1 MSSPSALQESSSA
14 LLQPSD
20 KTIRTM
26 SQVSLKTMPFHSSG
40 EPKDLGSVLQR
51 AGLTSRLAGL
61 VVTLSLLVFTVRSRA
76 ELQFD
81 IFLGYDSV
89 VREAAWFP
97 IAVEVFND
105 GPPFNATVEIAT
117 GNISSDQVR
126 QIPIEL
132 PTNTRKRLTIP
143 IFATGGRL
151 DQWNVRL
158 VDERGRIRAERPAQS
173 KPMAWEGFLLGAVP
187 SSFAGAPALPD
198 TNTRRPE
205 MKPQVARIQPEI
217 FPDNPI
223 ALEGLNALYLNSGK
237 AIALK
242 VNQVAALLAW
252 IHEGGHVI
260 LTVEQIT
267 DVNATPWLQQLLPCD
282 LKETA
287 NMAIDEDVQQWLGK
301 DARSEIPTATP
312 GARPGKRSNFI
323 SSAPNPYAMLPNDP
337 AFVDAQVAVA
347 TGTLHEG
354 ARVPLAAQGKPLVI
368 QANRGRGKVTV
379 LTFSPEREPFR
390 SWKNKAWFWA
400 KLVEVPTDWFVSGDI
415 NTFGGWSIDGVFG
428 ALIDSRQIR
437 KLPVEWLLLLLV
449 VYLVVIGPF
458 DQWWLKKI
466 NRQMLTWITFPT
478 YVVLFSLLIYF
489 IGYKLRA
496 GETEWNELH
505 LVDILPRGERAE
517 LRGRTYVSIYSSSN
531 ATYPLVG
538 DQPFATLRGELLN
551 LYSGGKEGSKA
562 QIEQRGNNFRAQIA
576 VPVWTSLLYVNDW
589 LQPSSPPMSATI
601 SEQGAVLEAN
611 VENLLDRPLTD
622 IRLVVRGKVHELGAL
637 AAREQKKFRI
647 ENEAGVPLTT
657 FIQGN
662 SIQNGASFENAV
674 QARSN
679 PLGDNRRGQLEN
691 PSLVSM
697 VASFPSYIKPQPG
710 QRQFVSPMGLDLA
723 PMVERG
729 DAVLLAWAA
738 DHSLVK
744 PLNQFKPVR
753 TQRNTLLRL
762 TMPVAAKSGL

>member
-1 MSSPSALQESSSA
+1 MVQ
-14 LLQPSD
+14 
-20 KTIRTM
+20 RT
-26 SQVSLKTMPFHSSG
+26 SLT
-40 EPKDLGSVLQR
+40 
-51 AGLTSRLAGL
+51 ARLAGL
-61 VVTLSLLVFTVRSRA
+61 VGVVVSLLVFAPPARA

-97 IAVEVFND
+97 IAVEVLND
-105 GPPFNATVEIAT
+105 GPPFNAVVEIAT
-117 GNISSDQVR
+117 GSISSDQIR

-132 PTNTRKRLTIP
+132 PTHTRKRLTVP
-143 IFATGGRL
+143 IFATGGRF

-158 VDERGRIRAERPAQS
+158 VDERGRIRAERSAQS
-173 KPMAWEGFLLGAVP
+173 KPLAWEGFLLGAVP
-187 SSFAGAPALPD
+187 ASFAGAPALPD
-198 TNTRRPE
+198 TSSRRPE
-205 MKPQVARIQPEI
+205 TKPQVARIQPEI

-223 ALEGLNALYLNSGK
+223 ALEGLNALYVNSGK
-237 AIALK
+237 AISLK

-252 IHEGGHVI
+252 IHEGGH
-260 LTVEQIT
+260 LLLGVEQIT

-282 LKETA
+282 LRDAA
-287 NMAIDEDVQQWLGK
+287 NMAIDDEVQQWLGR
-301 DARSEIPTATP
+301 DARPAIPTAAP
-312 GARPGKRSNFI
+312 GSRPGKPRNII
-323 SSAPNPYAMLPNDP
+323 SSAPNPFSTLPADP
-337 AFVDAQVAVA
+337 AFVDAQLPVA
-347 TGTLHEG
+347 TGTLREG
-354 ARVPLAAQGKPLVI
+354 ARVMLAAQDKPLVI

-400 KLVEVPTDWFVSGDI
+400 KLVEIPSEWFVSSDM

-466 NRQMLTWITFPT
+466 NRQMLTWITFPS

-505 LVDILPRGERAE
+505 LVDILPRGELAE
-517 LRGRTYVSIYSSSN
+517 LRGRTYVSIYSSAN
-531 ATYPLVG
+531 ATYPLAG

-589 LQPSSPPMSATI
+589 LQPSSPPLTATI
-601 SEQGAVLEAN
+601 TEQGMAVEAV
-611 VENLLDRPLTD
+611 VENLLDRPLTEL
-622 IRLVVRGKVHELGAL
+622 RLVVRGKVHELSTLG
-637 AAREQKKFRI
+637 AREQKKFQI
-647 ENEAGVPLTT
+647 DHEAGVPLAT

-662 SIQNGASFENAV
+662 SIQNGATFENTV

-691 PSLVSM
+691 RSLVSM
-697 VASFPSYIKPQPG
+697 VASFSSYIKPQPG
-710 QRQFVSPMGLDLA
+710 QRQFVTPMGLDLT
-723 PMVERG
+723 PSVERG
-729 DAVLLAWAA
+729 DAVLLAWDAN
-738 DHSLVK
+738 HSLVK

-753 TQRNTLLRL
+753 TQRDTLLRL
-762 TMPVAAKSGL
+762 TIPVTGKPGL

>member
-1 MSSPSALQESSSA
+1 MVYQ
-14 LLQPSD
+14 
-20 KTIRTM
+20 
-26 SQVSLKTMPFHSSG
+26 SL
-40 EPKDLGSVLQR
+40 PKPGDPGSVVQR
-51 AGLTSRLAGL
+51 PGLTTRLTAIAG
-61 VVTLSLLVFTVRSRA
+61 VILLLIGSTVRSKA

-89 VREAAWFP
+89 VREASWFP

-105 GPPFNATVEIAT
+105 GASFNATVEIST
-117 GNISSDQVR
+117 GSINSDQVR

-132 PTNTRKRLTIP
+132 PTNTRKRLTVP
-143 IFATGGRL
+143 IFATAGRVE
-151 DQWNVRL
+151 QWNVRL
-158 VDERGRIRAERPAQS
+158 VDERGRIRAERSAQS
-173 KPMAWEGFLLGAVP
+173 KPMAWEGILLGAMP
-187 SSFAGAPALPD
+187 RTFAGAPALPD
-198 TNTRRPE
+198 TSSRRPE

-223 ALEGLNALYLNSGK
+223 ALEGLNALYLNSEK

-252 IHEGGHVI
+252 IHEGGHLI
-260 LTVEQIT
+260 LSVEQIT

-282 LKETA
+282 LKDAA
-287 NMAIDEDVQQWLGK
+287 NMAIDEDVQQWLGR
-301 DARSEIPTATP
+301 DARSEIATATP
-312 GARPGKRSNFI
+312 GTRPGKRSNFI
-323 SSAPNPYAMLPNDP
+323 SSAPNPYATLANDP
-337 AFVDAQVAVA
+337 AFVGAELAVA
-347 TGTLHEG
+347 TGTLREG
-354 ARVPLAAQGKPLVI
+354 ARVALEAQGKPLVI

-466 NRQMLTWITFPT
+466 NRQMLTWITFPA

-517 LRGRTYVSIYSSSN
+517 LRGRTYVSIYSSAN
-531 ATYPLVG
+531 ATYPLAS
-538 DQPFATLRGELLN
+538 DQPFATLRGELLD
-551 LYSGGKEGSKA
+551 LYGGGKEGSKA
-562 QIEQRGNNFRAQIA
+562 QVEQRGNNFRAQISI
-576 VPVWTSLLYVNDW
+576 PVWTSLLYVNDW
-589 LQPSSPPMSATI
+589 LQPSSPPISATI
-601 SEQGAVLEAN
+601 SEQGAVLEGM
-611 VENLLDRPLTD
+611 VENFLDRPLAKL
-622 IRLVVRGKVHELGAL
+622 RLVVRGKVHELGAL
-637 AAREQKKFRI
+637 AAREQKKFKI
-647 ENEAGVPLTT
+647 ENEAGVPLNS

-662 SIQNGASFENAV
+662 SSQNGATFENAV
-674 QARSN
+674 QARRN
-679 PLGDNRRGQLEN
+679 PLGDNRRGQLED

-697 VASFPSYIKPQPG
+697 VASFSSYIPTQPG
-710 QRQFVSPMGLDLA
+710 QRRFVSPTGLDLS
-723 PMVERG
+723 PLVERG
-729 DAVLLAWAA
+729 DAVLLAWDAN
-738 DHSLVK
+738 HSLVK

-762 TMPVAAKSGL
+762 AIPVATKSGL